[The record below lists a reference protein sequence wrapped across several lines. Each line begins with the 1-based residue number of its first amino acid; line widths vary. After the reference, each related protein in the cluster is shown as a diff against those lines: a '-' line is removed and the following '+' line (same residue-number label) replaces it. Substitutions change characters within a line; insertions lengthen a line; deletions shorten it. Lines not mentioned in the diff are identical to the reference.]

1 MRRLRIDHVTEYRFG
16 VPVTLLPHQLR
27 LRPRE
32 NHNLRIVDSTLQ
44 ISPAY
49 GMRWQ
54 RDVLDNSVAVITFT
68 ERASSLRIASGVLI
82 EHHEEAPLDFLVEEF
97 AVRHPFQYR
106 AHDVLDLTP
115 FATPTWPGDRAQ
127 VMAWLGSIGLGAGPM
142 ETFLLL
148 DRLNHAIHDRVRYEA
163 REQPGVQTPS
173 TTLSNGSGSCRDL
186 AALFMDSCRHLGLAS
201 RFVTGYNLS
210 YADVG
215 AGSTHAWAEVYLPGA
230 GWKGFD
236 PTAGLV
242 AGSSH
247 IAVAVAHHPET
258 VPPVAGSFL
267 GPADLH
273 PQMLVTVR
281 VLETTDAGAPLL
293 PAPAGLTTAVAPGT
307 RPDRDQERTGRE

>member
-1 MRRLRIDHVTEYRFG
+1 MRRLRIDHVTEYLFG
-16 VPVTLLPHQLR
+16 VQVTPLAHQLR

-32 NHNLRIVDSTLQ
+32 NHNLRIVDSTLD
-44 ISPAY
+44 IAPAY
-49 GMRWQ
+49 GIRWQ

-68 ERASSLRIASGVLI
+68 ERASALRIASGVEI
-82 EHHEEAPLDFLVEEF
+82 EHYEEAPLDFLVEEF

-106 AHDVLDLTP
+106 AHDVVDLTP
-115 FATPTWPGDRAQ
+115 FSTPTWPADSAA
-127 VMAWLGSIGLGAGPM
+127 VMSWLAGIGLGAGPM

-148 DRLNHAIHDRVRYEA
+148 DRLNHTIRDRFRYQA
-163 REQPGVQTPS
+163 REQPGVQAPR

-186 AALFMDSCRHLGLAS
+186 AAFFMECCRHLGLAS

-210 YADVG
+210 SADVG

-281 VLETTDAGAPLL
+281 VRETTDAAR
-293 PAPAGLTTAVAPGT
+293 PAQSRLGGPA
-307 RPDRDQERTGRE
+307 